1 MAATVNISVEELKS
15 NYTYKLM
22 VKVMKR
28 DFPWIKEFVP
38 NEDINRFNVIF
49 VDLIIDPFELSE
61 LTGWQ
66 LMNYVLIRKRTLE
79 PFSSPF
85 IGTYFRGEDMKEYIK
100 ELERELNNEMD
111 SITEN
116 DMIPTELRLPHT
128 RETVRVRSFVTPVE
142 IVKKHAE
149 EEG

>member
-1 MAATVNISVEELKS
+1 MAATVNISVEELKN

-38 NEDINRFNVIF
+38 NEDINKFNVIF

-66 LMNYVLIRKRTLE
+66 LMNYVLIRRLTLE

-85 IGTYFRGEDMKEYIK
+85 ISTYFGGGEDIRGYIR

-111 SITEN
+111 NITEN

-142 IVKKHAE
+142 IIKKHAE
-149 EEG
+149 G